1 MTTVMLSARGLC
13 AGYGKMSVVRN
24 VDLTV
29 NDGEIVAL
37 LGPNGAGKS
46 TTLLTLAGHL
56 PSLGGDIDFAGH
68 RLSAAP
74 YKRAREGLMFVPEQ
88 RAIFPSLSTAAN
100 LRLGRGGVAGATA
113 IFPELTPLL
122 DRRAGLLSGGE
133 QQILCLARALATR
146 PRLLLTDELS
156 LGLAPQV
163 VDRLHEAVH
172 RAAKGSGIAV
182 LLVEQHTYL
191 ALELADRA
199 YIMQRGQIVA
209 HGNAAELR
217 HRLPEIQQA
226 YLSAESVLRLENNRH
241 SPVHR
246 DVE

>member
-1 MTTVMLSARGLC
+1 MT
-13 AGYGKMSVVRN
+13 VVRN

-29 NDGEIVAL
+29 NEGEIVAL

-56 PSLGGDIDFAGH
+56 PSLGGDIDFAGL
-68 RLSAAP
+68 RPSAAP

-88 RAIFPSLSTAAN
+88 RAIFPSLSAAAN
-100 LRLGRGGVAGATA
+100 LSLGRGGVAGATA
-113 IFPELTPLL
+113 LFPELTPLL
-122 DRRAGLLSGGE
+122 SRRAGLLSGGE
-133 QQILCLARALATR
+133 QQILCLARALAAK

-163 VDRLHEAVH
+163 VDRLHQELRHAA
-172 RAAKGSGIAV
+172 RAGGIAV
-182 LLVEQHTYL
+182 LLVEQHTHL

-199 YIMQRGQIVA
+199 YVMQRGQIVA
-209 HGNAAELR
+209 HGNATELQ

-226 YLSAESVLRLENNRH
+226 YLSAESVLRLGE
-241 SPVHR
+241 
-246 DVE
+246 